1 MKISTEKL
9 YRLCNKYQWF
19 TSGDCTQYE
28 KLFEKNRQGSS
39 LETLATIIWLC
50 SVRYEEKDILKILEK
65 ECENDDYA
73 CKEYPK
79 VIII

>member
-1 MKISTEKL
+1 MKISTETL

-28 KLFEKNRQGSS
+28 KLFAKARQGAS

-50 SVRYEEKDILKILEK
+50 SVGYEEKQILEILEK
-65 ECENDDYA
+65 ECKNND
-73 CKEYPK
+73 
-79 VIII
+79 

>member
-1 MKISTEKL
+1 MKISTEKI

-28 KLFEKNRQGSS
+28 KLFEKNRQGAS

-50 SVRYEEKDILKILEK
+50 SVGYEEKQILEILEK
-65 ECENDDYA
+65 ECKNND
-73 CKEYPK
+73 
-79 VIII
+79 

>member
-1 MKISTEKL
+1 MKISAEKL

-28 KLFEKNRQGSS
+28 KLFEKNRQGAS

-50 SVRYEEKDILKILEK
+50 SVGYEEKDILHGIKRREK
-65 ECENDDYA
+65 ERKKDH
-73 CKEYPK
+73 
-79 VIII
+79 V

>member
-1 MKISTEKL
+1 MKISAEKL

-28 KLFEKNRQGSS
+28 KLFEKNRQGAS

-65 ECENDDYA
+65 ECENND
-73 CKEYPK
+73 
-79 VIII
+79 

>member
-1 MKISTEKL
+1 MKLSTETL

-28 KLFEKNRQGSS
+28 KMFERNKQGAS

-50 SVRYEEKDILKILEK
+50 SVG
-65 ECENDDYA
+65 
-73 CKEYPK
+73 
-79 VIII
+79 

>member
-1 MKISTEKL
+1 MKISTETL

-28 KLFEKNRQGSS
+28 KLFKKNRQGAS

-50 SVRYEEKDILKILEK
+50 SVGYEEKQILEILEK
-65 ECENDDYA
+65 ECKNDD
-73 CKEYPK
+73 
-79 VIII
+79 

>member
-28 KLFEKNRQGSS
+28 GAS

-50 SVRYEEKDILKILEK
+50 SSSYEEKQILEILEK
-65 ECENDDYA
+65 ES
-73 CKEYPK
+73 KQ
-79 VIII
+79 

>member
-1 MKISTEKL
+1 MKISTGTL

-28 KLFEKNRQGSS
+28 KLFAKARQGVS

-50 SVRYEEKDILKILEK
+50 SVGYEEKQILAILEK
-65 ECENDDYA
+65 ERKNDD
-73 CKEYPK
+73 
-79 VIII
+79 